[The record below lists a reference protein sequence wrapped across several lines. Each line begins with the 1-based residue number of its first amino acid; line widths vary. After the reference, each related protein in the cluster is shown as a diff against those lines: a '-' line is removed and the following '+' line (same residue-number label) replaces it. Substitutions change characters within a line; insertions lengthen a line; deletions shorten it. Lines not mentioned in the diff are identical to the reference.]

1 MPRTGV
7 EYPHIVGDDIST
19 AESCHEV
26 NRCIFYGQI
35 MRKQKDKYGAKG
47 RFVYTDEQLDLLAL
61 SMVLPG
67 ARGPCDMVLTT
78 WMRLSRTQ
86 STLK

>member
-1 MPRTGV
+1 
-7 EYPHIVGDDIST
+7 
-19 AESCHEV
+19 
-26 NRCIFYGQI
+26 

>member
-1 MPRTGV
+1 
-7 EYPHIVGDDIST
+7 
-19 AESCHEV
+19 
-26 NRCIFYGQI
+26 

-67 ARGPCDMVLTT
+67 ARALRYDSDDMDEPE
-78 WMRLSRTQ
+78 SSAKYAQ
-86 STLK
+86 IGAI